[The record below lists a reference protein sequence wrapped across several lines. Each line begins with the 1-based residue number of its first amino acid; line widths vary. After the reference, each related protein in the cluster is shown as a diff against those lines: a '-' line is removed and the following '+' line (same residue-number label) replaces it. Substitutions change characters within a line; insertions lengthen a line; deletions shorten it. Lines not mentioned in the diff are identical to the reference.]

1 MKHAKTILSGLIIGT
16 VAYLIALK
24 LLKPKPM
31 VKVGTGSSGADGS
44 YGNGIGFAD
53 ANGMDENMDGSSNA
67 DGSYG
72 NGVGFADANGL
83 EEISNA
89 SGKDYGNG
97 IGFEDANG
105 VDSVD
110 GSFYTPEG
118 DFYSA
123 DGDFYDA
130 DGDFYGADGDFYSGA
145 DGTYY
150 GAEGV
155 DEKLGAVKAQAIVG
169 KTTAVA
175 KKRKSNT
182 PAPLPQVKK
191 SLVWWKKRVETL
203 VKAYTTAVD
212 NPNTPQSDIKK
223 IGDKLTLARK
233 RVTQLQARIDSGK

>member
-1 MKHAKTILSGLIIGT
+1 MAKLKTILAGAAIGT
-16 VAYLIALK
+16 IAYLVALK

-31 VKVGTGSSGADGS
+31 VKVGAGTSGADGS
-44 YGNGIGFAD
+44 YGNGVGFAD
-53 ANGMDENMDGSSNA
+53 ANGMEESMDGSSNA
-67 DGSYG
+67 EGSYG

-89 SGKDYGNG
+89 SGRDYGNG
-97 IGFEDANG
+97 VSFEDANG

-123 DGDFYDA
+123 EGDFYDA

-155 DEKLGAVKAQAIVG
+155 DEKEGAVKAQAVVG
-169 KTTAVA
+169 KTSAVA
-175 KKRKSNT
+175 KKRKIQK
-182 PAPLPQVKK
+182 PATLPHIKK
-191 SLVWWKKRVETL
+191 SLAWWKKRVETL

-223 IGDKLTLARK
+223 IGDKLSYARSVVARHQK
-233 RVTQLQARIDSGK
+233 RVDSGK